1 MSRVGSIA
9 SLLGSLLSTQLILLS
24 ACSYLGVTSSQQD
37 WSWLV
42 VTTEDH
48 PSLKCWFNLET
59 ITVQFKEGA
68 ALTATY
74 AAEDCGGTIMC
85 STCGGSFDNIVVF
98 LTVAYF
104 FGSLAM
110 ICSGLRVRSFNVQK
124 QIDGNRNILF
134 ACVVCSVVYLA
145 LVVAAAVSLSVCSQ
159 TIHDVLQ
166 EHVSLSNG
174 ALVALAGAALM
185 AAVAAENAFAL
196 VISGPQQ
203 A

>member
-1 MSRVGSIA
+1 
-9 SLLGSLLSTQLILLS
+9 
-24 ACSYLGVTSSQQD
+24 
-37 WSWLV
+37 
-42 VTTEDH
+42 
-48 PSLKCWFNLET
+48 
-59 ITVQFKEGA
+59 
-68 ALTATY
+68 
-74 AAEDCGGTIMC
+74 MC
-85 STCGGSFDNIVVF
+85 STCGESFDNIVVF
-98 LTVAYF
+98 LVVAYF

-124 QIDGNRNILF
+124 RIDGSRNILF
-134 ACVVCSVVYLA
+134 ACVVCSIVHLA
-145 LVVAAAVSLSVCSQ
+145 MVVAAAVSLSVCSH

-174 ALVALAGAALM
+174 ALVAFAGAALM